1 VTARR
6 YRIRVYN
13 DGSEVLSDREYVA
26 VLDLTPG
33 ASLREAEAKLDELAR
48 SLARADGA
56 RPDRVFR
63 YYLAVHELDTDEF
76 LFHWPAKDTDY

>member
-1 VTARR
+1 MTARR
-6 YRIRVYN
+6 YRVRVYN

-48 SLARADGA
+48 SPWPGRTAPA
-56 RPDRVFR
+56 DRVFR
-63 YYLAVHELDTDEF
+63 YYLAVHDRDTDEF